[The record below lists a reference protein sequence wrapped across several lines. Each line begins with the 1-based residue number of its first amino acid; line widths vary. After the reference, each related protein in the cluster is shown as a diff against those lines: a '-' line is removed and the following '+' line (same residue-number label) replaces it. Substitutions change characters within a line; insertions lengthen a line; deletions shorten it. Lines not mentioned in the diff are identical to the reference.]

1 MKQDHA
7 KAQEEVNQ
15 NFDAQIAA
23 LIAEHKKA
31 VAAEKE
37 EHAAKQAS
45 SKSALEERIGNME
58 TETTE
63 VINDIKEKNLDG
75 INLTS
80 YIPTLDQQ
88 WFTIEWSEKNRQ
100 LKPEPTPWL
109 DTNGRNY
116 KSGQN
121 RQLDEDLAKPQDIFG
136 GAIPPEL

>member
-1 MKQDHA
+1 MKQDHV

-31 VAAEKE
+31 VAAENE

-45 SKSALEERIGNME
+45 STSALEERIGNME
-58 TETTE
+58 TEATE

-88 WFTIEWSEKNRQ
+88 WFTIEWSEKNR
-100 LKPEPTPWL
+100 
-109 DTNGRNY
+109 
-116 KSGQN
+116 
-121 RQLDEDLAKPQDIFG
+121 
-136 GAIPPEL
+136 